1 MSPMSLRRHLTR
13 LAAGVSVAAAT
24 SALTLLAAAPAQ
36 AATPVTV
43 TKALGT
49 VMRIN
54 GSDGQESLR
63 LTVFNGAVTVSNTLG
78 SVQAGSGCVQLGA
91 AVKCDG
97 VSSVGYNGNGGDD
110 SFRNDTSLL
119 VSANGGAGTTGTP
132 ADRVRTGSAAVSAAT
147 SSTAGTGRTSATPR
161 PSPPASATSRR
172 RRRSVSPD
180 GDLVSPP
187 PAVLRRHRHPGCDDR
202 RVPGI
207 VTEERHRHRG
217 EGGDR

>member
-97 VSSVGYNGNGGDD
+97 VQQ
-110 SFRNDTSLL
+110 RRLQRQRWRRL
-119 VSANGGAGTTGTP
+119 VPQRHVVAGQRERRGRQRP
-132 ADRVRTGSAAVSAAT
+132 VHRRTG
-147 SSTAGTGRTSATPR
+147 
-161 PSPPASATSRR
+161 
-172 RRRSVSPD
+172 
-180 GDLVSPP
+180 
-187 PAVLRRHRHPGCDDR
+187 
-202 RVPGI
+202 
-207 VTEERHRHRG
+207 
-217 EGGDR
+217 

>member
-1 MSPMSLRRHLTR
+1 MGIHPRSAYPAMPNRKVESSMSPMSLRRHVTR

-119 VSANGGAGTTGTP
+119 VSANGGAGDDRYTGGP
-132 ADRVRTGSAAVSAAT
+132 GQDRFRGGLGSDIVNGGNGSDFCDAETESACEL
-147 SSTAGTGRTSATPR
+147 
-161 PSPPASATSRR
+161 
-172 RRRSVSPD
+172 D
-180 GDLVSPP
+180 FPP
-187 PAVLRRHRHPGCDDR
+187 PPKV
-202 RVPGI
+202 RVP
-207 VTEERHRHRG
+207 
-217 EGGDR
+217 

>member
-1 MSPMSLRRHLTR
+1 MSPMPLRRHLTR

-119 VSANGGAGTTGTP
+119 VSANGGAGDDRYTGGP
-132 ADRVRTGSAAVSAAT
+132 GQDRFRGGLGSDIVNGGNGSDFCDAETESACEL
-147 SSTAGTGRTSATPR
+147 
-161 PSPPASATSRR
+161 
-172 RRRSVSPD
+172 D
-180 GDLVSPP
+180 FPP
-187 PAVLRRHRHPGCDDR
+187 PPKV
-202 RVPGI
+202 RVP
-207 VTEERHRHRG
+207 
-217 EGGDR
+217 

>member
-119 VSANGGAGTTGTP
+119 VSANGGAGDDRYTGGP
-132 ADRVRTGSAAVSAAT
+132 GQDRFRGGLGSDIVNGGNGSDHCDAETESACEL
-147 SSTAGTGRTSATPR
+147 
-161 PSPPASATSRR
+161 
-172 RRRSVSPD
+172 D
-180 GDLVSPP
+180 FPP
-187 PAVLRRHRHPGCDDR
+187 PPKI
-202 RVPGI
+202 RVP
-207 VTEERHRHRG
+207 
-217 EGGDR
+217 

>member
-1 MSPMSLRRHLTR
+1 MSHTSLRRHLTR

-24 SALTLLAAAPAQ
+24 SAVTLLAAAPAQ

-63 LTVFNGAVTVSNTLG
+63 ITVFNGAVTVSNTLG

-119 VSANGGAGTTGTP
+119 VSANGGAGTDRYTGGSGE
-132 ADRVRTGSAAVSAAT
+132 DRFRGGPGSDIVNGGNGSDFCDAETESACE
-147 SSTAGTGRTSATPR
+147 R
-161 PSPPASATSRR
+161 
-172 RRRSVSPD
+172 D
-180 GDLVSPP
+180 FPP
-187 PAVLRRHRHPGCDDR
+187 PPKIRLP
-202 RVPGI
+202 
-207 VTEERHRHRG
+207 
-217 EGGDR
+217 

>member
-1 MSPMSLRRHLTR
+1 MSVENDMQEGAFGPDVGGVEDPPHCVYADTDARWASVHDRPTKRSPTGRSNPDVPSSTLRRHLPR

-24 SALTLLAAAPAQ
+24 SALSLLAAAPAQ

-97 VSSVGYNGNGGDD
+97 VHSVGYNGNGGDD

-119 VSANGGAGTTGTP
+119 VSANLG
-132 ADRVRTGSAAVSAAT
+132 
-147 SSTAGTGRTSATPR
+147 
-161 PSPPASATSRR
+161 RR
-172 RRRSVSPD
+172 RPVHRRA
-180 GDLVSPP
+180 G
-187 PAVLRRHRHPGCDDR
+187 
-202 RVPGI
+202 
-207 VTEERHRHRG
+207 
-217 EGGDR
+217 